1 MDLLFKKSKSIQS
14 SMCTLYQFGCGI
26 SNMVVSKKKDF
37 KPRIKF
43 CRWMTIHQKLA
54 VSLENKVVQKLKK
67 KKLFLQFLTS
77 EIDFGSTILTLW
89 QIVIP
94 QQILFS
100 FFLWVDSWPKILHL
114 GSTIFE
120 VPQQNW
126 YFREHHFK
134 SNLSKWKI
142 GTALSFNKESPIYH
156 DKQEQTYFHSIFAV
170 HSW

>member
-1 MDLLFKKSKSIQS
+1 
-14 SMCTLYQFGCGI
+14 
-26 SNMVVSKKKDF
+26 MVVSKKKDF

-54 VSLENKVVQKLKK
+54 VSLENKVVQKLKTK
-67 KKLFLQFLTS
+67 NSVFWLFYSVIF
-77 EIDFGSTILTLW
+77 W
-89 QIVIP
+89 QIFF
-94 QQILFS
+94 FS
-100 FFLWVDSWPKILHL
+100 SFLWVDSWPKILHL

-142 GTALSFNKESPIYH
+142 GTALSFNKESPIYY
-156 DKQEQTYFHSIFAV
+156 DKQDQPYFHSIFAV